1 MLVAGEQIRT
11 ATTTKVIFPTFQ
23 QSGGG
28 NDSSNGKMIIVM

>member
-1 MLVAGEQIRT
+1 LLQGSKLHQQQRIT
-11 ATTTKVIFPTFQ
+11 FPIFQ